1 MIIASVDEVWGVG
14 GLTVLGDSIG
24 LGVIDI
30 VVIAVNRLAP
40 PMLAPPEVITGMLQ
54 IKLVLMH

>member
-1 MIIASVDEVWGVG
+1 MRFG
-14 GLTVLGDSIG
+14 GSEQLTVLGESIG

-40 PMLAPPEVITGMLQ
+40 PMLAPPEVITGMLL